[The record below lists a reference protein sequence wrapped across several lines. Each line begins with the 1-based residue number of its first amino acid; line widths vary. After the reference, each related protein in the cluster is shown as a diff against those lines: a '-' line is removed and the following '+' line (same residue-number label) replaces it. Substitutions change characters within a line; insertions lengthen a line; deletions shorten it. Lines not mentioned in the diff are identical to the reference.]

1 MASESKTAVAA
12 ALVGNAALAV
22 LKGVTAALTG
32 SAAMLAET
40 LHSAAD
46 TGNQV
51 LLFVG
56 MRLTQRPPDARH
68 PFGHGRNT
76 YFWAFVVAMMLFTLG
91 GAFSIRECVHKLLEP
106 SSEITAGWSFFV
118 LGGAF
123 VFEAIS
129 FAIAAHSA
137 TSLRGKMP
145 WLRYLRETRDP
156 TVTMVLL
163 EDSAALISIGVA
175 ASGLALAQAT
185 GRVVWDALASGVIGV
200 ILIAVA
206 IFLAVEN
213 YSLLMGE
220 PATPERETAV
230 RARLASDPSVRD
242 VLALYTMHLGP
253 EAVLVVAQVWFRPD
267 LTGRDIEDA
276 VRRLEDAARGAL
288 PEATMRRMIV
298 IEPSR
303 PDAAIARRAA

>member
-1 MASESKTAVAA
+1 
-12 ALVGNAALAV
+12 
-22 LKGVTAALTG
+22 
-32 SAAMLAET
+32 
-40 LHSAAD
+40 
-46 TGNQV
+46 
-51 LLFVG
+51 
-56 MRLTQRPPDARH
+56 
-68 PFGHGRNT
+68 
-76 YFWAFVVAMMLFTLG
+76 
-91 GAFSIRECVHKLLEP
+91 
-106 SSEITAGWSFFV
+106 
-118 LGGAF
+118 
-123 VFEAIS
+123 
-129 FAIAAHSA
+129 
-137 TSLRGKMP
+137 MP

-276 VRRLEDAARGAL
+276 VRRLEDAASGAL